1 MRWITTTFVFLGL
14 LLAIAGVARAGQE
27 EQFTPEFK
35 EAHTSY
41 DAKHTPKLSAPDS
54 VKRGQ
59 WFEVTVTVGAG
70 GEHPSLSEHH
80 VRYIALYKDTAEI
93 ARVYLHTVISAQWV
107 PLPIEHGERC
117 RPR

>member
-70 GEHPSLSEHH
+70 GGHPALCEHPIP
-80 VRYIALYKDTAEI
+80 YIAVYKDTAEI
-93 ARVYLHTVISAQWV
+93 GRVYLQPAFSA
-107 PLPIEHGERC
+107 
-117 RPR
+117 PRVALSRALDG